1 MRSPV
6 HGKGRR
12 RGMLRG
18 IGGALAAAGAVLFA
32 TALASGAEP
41 GQLAKVMT
49 VQKQV
54 DARPAAAPSWSPAAV
69 NQPLFSKD
77 RVRTGPE
84 SRATIL
90 YADQT
95 AHRINEK
102 SEVEIVAPEEGKSG
116 LLKLLSG
123 QHYFSARK
131 PKDFGRVETPTVTA
145 AIKGTEFVVDV
156 GGDGATTITMLEGVV
171 EASNEYGGVS
181 VTAGEQAIAEP
192 GKAPVKAIVVRPRD
206 AVNWSL
212 HFPAVV
218 GGSDAARLQG
228 MGSDG
233 NDLAKAAR
241 LLSAGQVESARPLID
256 GVRQRQPN
264 NPVAL
269 SLASVI
275 ELTADNREAAAE
287 LATAALAADRNSP
300 AANLA
305 ASFSAQSRF
314 DIDRAGNYAE
324 QAAALAPE
332 DPTALVRAAELR
344 MARGDIDGARRMAE
358 SALRR
363 AADDAHALTVMG
375 FVELAN
381 LRSDAARTYFER
393 AVQSDPSFPL
403 ARLGLGLARVRQGDL
418 EAGREQM
425 QTAAA
430 LDPTNSLYRS
440 YLGKAYYEEKREDA
454 AETEYSAAK
463 ALDPSD
469 PTPWLYSAYLKQNYN
484 RPVEALGE
492 IRGSIERNDR
502 RAVYRSRLL
511 LDEDMAVRAADQAQ
525 IYNALGF
532 EQLGVIT
539 ARGSADADQSNYS
552 SHLLLAANYRQLPG
566 YAPAF
571 LSEVLQAR
579 IYQPPTVNAVRP
591 DIVSDSVSFNEY
603 TALLD
608 SPRWRVSGRLLYGK
622 TDEDLSELIPEDLI
636 CYTPSGEEVP
646 CIDLVQLDSSRASG
660 GDITISNN
668 GERYAAAISY
678 RTFDDDGFRENA
690 DQSNDNA
697 RGFVQFQAS
706 DKDSIQF
713 NAIWGKR
720 DTGDLP
726 IRQYPQLLVPERF
739 STEERNFGVG
749 WHRKVSAA
757 ADLAVS
763 AIYNWTE
770 QTGNDLGL
778 PFSTTGTFSG
788 PQLEAQYVRRQ
799 SRMSWTIGAGAF
811 SGSVKAESEFQ
822 DATIESD
829 DTFLNGYAY
838 ATFRPKGPLSY
849 ILGLAVESA
858 DVPVGMLPPR
868 DSLVGL
874 ADVTYSDTVLSPK
887 AGLVAAFGSGT
898 TLRATAFRRL
908 TPALGRL
915 QTLEPTQVS
924 GFNQFYEDPGGTRSW
939 NYGLGFDQT
948 IGRSVFFGLSYL
960 RRDLDIP
967 EASCEFPDP
976 FSGCAFQLAEGI
988 EEKTS
993 TDDVAGAYV
1002 NFTLGRRWAASVEYE
1017 YLKRDFDYTSINPFG
1032 LFQDMIETSRL
1043 RPQLRWFLPFGL
1055 FAGVSA
1061 TFYDQTVDQ
1070 FDDQGSDRRQTVSS
1084 DFWTGDATLGYRFP
1098 DRLGSLAIDVRN
1110 VTNEKW
1116 DFYERTI
1123 QDTIVPARQVLLR
1136 LEITY

>member
-1 MRSPV
+1 MRIV
-6 HGKGRR
+6 IIGKGRR
-12 RGMLRG
+12 GGMLRG
-18 IGGALAAAGAVLFA
+18 VGRGLGTATVVLVATAAAFA
-32 TALASGAEP
+32 ADPS
-41 GQLAKVMT
+41 QLAKVMS

-54 DARPAAAPSWSPAAV
+54 EAKAAAAPSWSPAAV

-77 RVRTGPE
+77 RVRTGAE

-102 SEVEIVAPEEGKSG
+102 SEVEIVAPEEGQPG
-116 LLKLLSG
+116 LLKVLSG

-156 GGDGATTITMLEGVV
+156 GDDGVTKITMLEGVV
-171 EASNEYGGVS
+171 EASNQYGGVS

-212 HFPAVV
+212 YYPPVV
-218 GGSDAARLQG
+218 GGSDVARLQA

-233 NDLAKAAR
+233 ADLAKAAQ
-241 LLSAGQVESARPLID
+241 LLSAGQVESAKPLID

-269 SLASVI
+269 SLASVVA
-275 ELTADNREAAAE
+275 LTEDDKAEASDLAA
-287 LATAALAADRNSP
+287 AALAADANSP

-305 ASFSAQSRF
+305 ASFSAQSEF

-324 QAAALAPE
+324 QAAVLAPE
-332 DPTALVRAAELR
+332 DATALVRAAELR
-344 MARGDIDGARRMAE
+344 MAKGDVDGARRMAE

-363 AADDAHALTVMG
+363 APQDAHALTVMG

-381 LRSDAARTYFER
+381 LRGDRALPYFEN
-393 AVQSDPSFPL
+393 AVESDPSFPL
-403 ARLGLGLARVRQGDL
+403 ARVGLGLARIRQGDL

-440 YLGKAYYEEKREDA
+440 YLGKTYYEEKREDA
-454 AETEYSAAK
+454 AEKEYAAAK

-492 IRGSIERNDR
+492 IRESIERNDR

-525 IYNALGF
+525 IYNSLGF

-552 SHLLLAANYRQLPG
+552 SHLLLAANYRELPG

-591 DIVSDSVSFNEY
+591 DIVTESVTFNEY

-608 SPRWRVSGRLLYGK
+608 SPRWRVSGRLLYGDTN
-622 TDEDLSELIPEDLI
+622 TDMSELIPEDLI
-636 CYTPSGEEVP
+636 CYTPQGEEVR

-678 RTFDDDGFRENA
+678 RTYDDDGFRQNA
-690 DQSNDNA
+690 DQANDNA
-697 RGFVQFQAS
+697 RAFVQFMAS
-706 DKDSIQF
+706 DKDSLQF

-726 IRQYPQLLVPERF
+726 VRQYPQLLVPERF

-749 WHRKVSAA
+749 WHHKLSAA

-778 PFSTTGTFSG
+778 PFETTGTFSG

-799 SRMSWTIGAGAF
+799 STMSWTIGAGAF

-822 DATIESD
+822 NATIKSD
-829 DTFLNGYAY
+829 DAFYNGYAY

-849 ILGLAVESA
+849 IAGLAVESA

-874 ADVTYSDTVLSPK
+874 ADVAYSDTVVSPK
-887 AGLVAAFGSGT
+887 LGIVAAFGSGT

-915 QTLEPTQVS
+915 QTLEPTQVA
-924 GFNQFYEDPGGTRSW
+924 GFNQFFEDPGGTRSW
-939 NYGLGFDQT
+939 NYGVGFDQS

-976 FSGCAFQLAEGI
+976 YSGCAFQLAEGI
-988 EEKTS
+988 EDKTS
-993 TDDVAGAYV
+993 TDDVAGAYL
-1002 NFTLGRRWAASVEYE
+1002 NFTMGKRWAASIEYE
-1017 YLKRDFDYTSINPFG
+1017 YLKRDFDYTSVNPFG
-1032 LFQDMIETSRL
+1032 LFQDMLQTSRL

-1055 FAGVSA
+1055 YVGASA
-1061 TFYDQTVDQ
+1061 TFYDQKVDQ
-1070 FDDQGSDRRQTVSS
+1070 FDDQSSDRRQRVES
-1084 DFWTGDATLGYRFP
+1084 DFWVGDATLGYRFP
-1098 DRLGSLAIDVRN
+1098 DRWGSLAVDVRN
-1110 VTNEKW
+1110 VTNEKF
-1116 DFYERTI
+1116 DFYERSV
-1123 QDTIVPARQVLLR
+1123 QDTIVPARQVVVR